1 MPGDLQAPCSPQTTG
16 QGLYPGTKPAEP
28 DMGHSYT
35 RSALALCRSAA
46 RVQRNLSVRTDVQ
59 DAKFKFKVGGVGGR
73 RMRNQISMDGEPAE
87 ALHRTQHM
95 HIFP

>member
-1 MPGDLQAPCSPQTTG
+1 
-16 QGLYPGTKPAEP
+16 
-28 DMGHSYT
+28 MGHSYT